1 MPNVYDEPPAQDQA
15 AALAPDPL
23 DSTQTE
29 SAPDGGAPA
38 GSRPARASHPVVVHL
53 TVLLGYVGAGIA
65 VTWPHASYLAGRMIA
80 TRDAGCYVWDLWWMA
95 RSVEHLSSPWSTSL
109 LAAPVGTQLGFHTLM
124 PLVGVVMLPVTALFG
139 PTVSFNL
146 LSIALPG
153 LLSYAM
159 YRVARL
165 WLPSQIAAIAAGG
178 FFGYSVIVDYWAW
191 VHVNLAAGALF
202 IPIAL
207 EAAVRLRRRPGPAQA
222 LILGLVIGASVLVD
236 QDSALMAALV
246 AAAALVPWLFSRPVP
261 ADPADTS
268 IAARVLSAP
277 RRTRLIPVTLA
288 AITTAVV
295 ASPQLLAIA
304 HEVKVAGPPATP
316 DATAYLAG
324 AVLPNVIE
332 PSPRVASLSAHIP
345 HSPDYTTYGAVLAVL
360 AIAGL
365 VLAWRQR
372 TAWGLAIAWAGATV
386 LAMGSALN
394 IGTRVYVPFGQV
406 WHGVRLSWL
415 MPYTW
420 IVRTPGLDSFRV
432 PARIAEI
439 GLVPAA
445 LLAGFTVNWLREHA
459 WTVLVPVLAAGV
471 LEAGLSAPAGF
482 GTMPTALPA
491 LDRLIAADHSGS
503 IVVDVPFGI
512 RGGAGLI
519 GSPFAPESQVL
530 ATADGHPLAVAN
542 LSRITPATAS
552 GISGEHFYHAL
563 MRVQKGHRLS
573 AAQLTAAA
581 RSARQMDIGWVLLW
595 TGDPQLRRYL
605 LATGFRFDYRASGVA
620 VYRPAGASGG

>member
-1 MPNVYDEPPAQDQA
+1 MPNVYDELPAQDQPA
-15 AALAPDPL
+15 TLAPEL
-23 DSTQTE
+23 V
-29 SAPDGGAPA
+29 GAP
-38 GSRPARASHPVVVHL
+38 RRRRVRHPVVVHL
-53 TVLLGYVGAGIA
+53 SVLLGYIAAGVA
-65 VTWPHASYLAGRMIA
+65 VTWPHASYLAGRMMA
-80 TRDAGCYVWDLWWMA
+80 TRDAGTYVWDLWWMA
-95 RSVEHLSSPWSTSL
+95 RSAEHLASPWSTSL

-124 PLVGVVMLPVTALFG
+124 PLAGVVMLPVTALFG

-202 IPIAL
+202 MPLAL

-236 QDSALMAALV
+236 QDSALMAAMV
-246 AAAALVPWLFSRPVP
+246 AAAALLPWLLGRPVP

-268 IAARVLSAP
+268 VAARILTAP
-277 RRTRLIPVTLA
+277 RWMRLLPVTLA
-288 AITTAVV
+288 ALAAGVM

-304 HEVKVAGPPATP
+304 HEIKVAGPPATP
-316 DATAYLAG
+316 DATAYLTG
-324 AVLPNVIE
+324 AWLPNVVE
-332 PSPRVASLSAHIP
+332 PSLRVAELGLHIT
-345 HSPDYTTYGAVLAVL
+345 HSPDYTTYGAVLTTL

-365 VLAWRQR
+365 ILAWRQR
-372 TAWGLAIAWAGATV
+372 TAWGLAIAWAGATA
-386 LAMGSALN
+386 LAMGSDLH
-394 IGTRVYVPFGQV
+394 IGISTYVPLGTV

-420 IVRTPGLDSFRV
+420 IVRTPGLASFRE
-432 PARIAEI
+432 PARIAEV

-445 LLAGFTVNWLREHA
+445 LLAGYTVNWVREHA
-459 WTVLVPVLAAGV
+459 RPALARPVLVGLLAAGV
-471 LEAGLSAPAGF
+471 LEAGLSLPAGF

-491 LDRLIAADHSGS
+491 LDRPIAADHSRS

-519 GSPFAPESQVL
+519 GEPFAPESQIL

-552 GISGEHFYHAL
+552 GILGEPFYHAL
-563 MRVQKGHRLS
+563 MRVQKGHYPLS
-573 AAQLTAAA
+573 AVQLGAAA
-581 RSARQMDIGWVLLW
+581 RSARQIDIGWVLLW
-595 TGDPQLRRYL
+595 TASPQLRRYL

-620 VYRPAGASGG
+620 VYRATRAGPAGASAG

>member
-1 MPNVYDEPPAQDQA
+1 MPNVFDEPPSGDQA
-15 AALAPDPL
+15 AALAPEPSDR
-23 DSTQTE
+23 TQTAA
-29 SAPDGGAPA
+29 APDGGVPA
-38 GSRPARASHPVVVHL
+38 RSRPARALHPVVVHL
-53 TVLLGYVGAGIA
+53 MVLLGYIAAGIA
-65 VTWPHASYLAGRMIA
+65 VTWPHASYLAGRMVA

-95 RSVEHLSSPWSTSL
+95 RSAEHLTSPWSTTL

-146 LSIALPG
+146 LSIVLPG

-191 VHVNLAAGALF
+191 IHVNLAAGALF
-202 IPIAL
+202 IPMAL
-207 EAAVRLRRRPGPAQA
+207 EAAVRLRRRPGPVQA
-222 LILGLVIGASVLVD
+222 LIMGVVIGASVLVD

-246 AAAALVPWLFSRPVP
+246 AAAALLPWLFGRPVP
-261 ADPADTS
+261 PDPADMS

-277 RRTRLIPVTLA
+277 RWKRLMPVALA
-288 AITTAVV
+288 ALATAVV

-324 AVLPNVIE
+324 AVFPYVIE
-332 PSPRVASLSAHIP
+332 PSLRVASYGLHIP
-345 HSPDYTTYGAVLAVL
+345 HSPDYTTYGAVLTTL

-386 LAMGSALN
+386 LAMGSTLH
-394 IGTRVYVPFGQV
+394 IGTRTYVPLAQA
-406 WHGVRLSWL
+406 WHGVRLSSL

-432 PARIAEI
+432 PARTAEI

-445 LLAGFTVNWLREHA
+445 LLAGFTVNWLRQHA
-459 WTVLVPVLAAGV
+459 RPVLVAVLAAAV

-491 LDRLIAADHSGS
+491 LDGPIAADHSGS

-512 RGGAGLI
+512 RGGAGLL
-519 GSPFAPESQVL
+519 GAPFAPESQVL

-552 GISGEHFYHAL
+552 GISGEPFYHAL
-563 MRVQKGHRLS
+563 MRVQKGHRPS

-595 TGDPQLRRYL
+595 TASPELRGYL
-605 LATGFRFDYRASGVA
+605 VATGFRFDYRASGVA
-620 VYRPAGASGG
+620 VYRPAPARH